1 MSEKDD
7 DIKRITIMI
16 NRLYSYMYDNQ
27 QPENLKIKLP
37 KTGQDNVDARVAAGG
52 ALLAVVDFAL
62 LNYERVDAD
71 FLDKTDEGKRVG
83 SLRAQDPKLFDKQFH
98 KYIKDK
104 FLDIELEFNIH
115 HGGGFGVMPG
125 RSIYSD
131 ESNREGQNLY
141 VNALRVGYNVQI
153 EELKTIFPKAK
164 SYPAQ
169 LVAKTIGDA
178 LKLTKLVIDTL

>member
-52 ALLAVVDFAL
+52 AILALVDFART
-62 LNYERVDAD
+62 NYQRVDAD
-71 FLDKTDEGKRVG
+71 FLDKTDEGKRVA
-83 SLRAQDPKLFDKQFH
+83 SLLPQNPKLFEDEFQRYLKDQFR
-98 KYIKDK
+98 D
-104 FLDIELEFNIH
+104 LESEFVLH

-153 EELKTIFPKAK
+153 EELKTVFPKAK

-178 LKLTKLVIDTL
+178 LKLTKLVIDAL